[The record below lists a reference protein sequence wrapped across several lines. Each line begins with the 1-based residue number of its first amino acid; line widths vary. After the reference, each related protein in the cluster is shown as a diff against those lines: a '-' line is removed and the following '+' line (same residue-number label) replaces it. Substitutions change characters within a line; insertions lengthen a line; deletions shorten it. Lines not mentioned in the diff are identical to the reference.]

1 MDFNPRSP
9 CGERQP
15 CYTGKTRIIVFQSTL
30 PVRGATQVRLCL
42 RSHQQISIH
51 APRAGSD
58 KRIHPQLSRLLQF
71 QSTLPVRGATTR
83 LHARHLHGPISIHAP
98 RAGSDAR
105 LACSQACKRYFNPRS
120 PCGERQQYCTNLL
133 RSGGNIA
140 TWLPNDFSAD
150 GGKIVVSQQ
159 KTFFNAVSGART
171 SRTFYVYR
179 RFASGGRSED
189 QCIGHIN

>member
-1 MDFNPRSP
+1 MFP
-9 CGERQP
+9 
-15 CYTGKTRIIVFQSTL
+15 
-30 PVRGATQVRLCL
+30 A
-42 RSHQQISIH
+42 ISGV
-51 APRAGSD
+51 AF
-58 KRIHPQLSRLLQF
+58 QF
-71 QSTLPVRGATTR
+71 QSTLPVRGATFLR
-83 LHARHLHGPISIHAP
+83 ACAFSFSLISIHAP
-98 RAGSDAR
+98 RAGSDSSGTSTVFILSIFQSTLPVRGATEWQSTQDPNDLISIHAPR
-105 LACSQACKRYFNPRS
+105 AGSDIACHKLLCEAGNFNPRS